1 MENVTRN
8 FNIYGLVND
17 VRNGCDDFFDCGVW
31 YFFFC
36 LGYTLGGA
44 RERKNKWLMN
54 KILLDELIFIQY
66 DIDRFQEFLIRHF
79 LKDRNNKERNEQQ

>member
-1 MENVTRN
+1 MDWSMILRIAVII
-8 FNIYGLVND
+8 FSAVAFCI
-17 VRNGCDDFFDCGVW
+17 CFF
-31 YFFFC
+31 Y